1 MLAIKIYNKKEQR
14 ESVFEKTIGN
24 IISHI
29 CDRLNFSKARIASDS
44 DCVEIVSGNT
54 NIPDNDDQIV
64 AELLIKKTVIINKS
78 DFNDRAELDK
88 FLTKI
93 KHFCE
98 QAKEI
103 EDVEYMPL
111 HFRNRS

>member
-1 MLAIKIYNKKEQR
+1 MLAIKIYNRIEQR
-14 ESVFEKTIGN
+14 EESFDKTVGN

-29 CDRLNFSKARIASDS
+29 CNKLSFKKARVASDS
-44 DCVEIVSGNT
+44 ECVEIVSGNT
-54 NIPDNDDQIV
+54 NISDNGDHVV
-64 AELLIKKTVIINKS
+64 AELLIKKTVVINKA

-98 QAKEI
+98 QAKAI

-111 HFRNRS
+111 HFRTKE

>member
-14 ESVFEKTIGN
+14 ESIFEKTIGS
-24 IISHI
+24 IISYI
-29 CDRLNFSKARIASDS
+29 CEKLNFKDARIASDS

-54 NIPDNDDQIV
+54 NIPDNDDQII

-78 DFNDRAELDK
+78 DFNDRAELDE

-103 EDVEYMPL
+103 EEVEYMPL
-111 HFRNRS
+111 HFRDRS